1 MHLHINQM
9 ISKNTYNAAYEEIVG
24 IRELLP
30 LLRRMFT
37 YWYAKPR
44 FPCMHYSQPEMNLD
58 LPSLEKFF
66 DLNAS
71 AKLV

>member
-1 MHLHINQM
+1 
-9 ISKNTYNAAYEEIVG
+9 
-24 IRELLP
+24 
-30 LLRRMFT
+30 MFT